1 MTLPTIARRHPWM
14 RLALPALFALMLL
27 AGFLPALFAKATGDT
42 PAPTEKMTVL
52 QAAILGVV
60 EGVTEY
66 LPVSSTGHMLLAN
79 QFLGIGKTPEEKTA
93 LEAYII
99 IIQAG
104 AILAV
109 LFIYWGRVKKMA
121 AGVFGKDAD
130 GRRLALNTLIAFLPA
145 AVIGL
150 LFNDRIKEWLFGT
163 WPVVIALFVG
173 GLAIIVFSR
182 TPHGDGATPAGKALE
197 AMTWKQAVGIGLLQ
211 CIAMWPGTSRSLMT
225 IVGGLVVG
233 LSVAAAVE
241 FSFLLGL
248 VTLSAATLF
257 DLVKGGREI
266 VTQFGIVNPV
276 IGFLVAGIA
285 AFVSVKWMVGY
296 LTRHSLAVF
305 GWYRV
310 AVAGIFI
317 VLILLGML
325 KV

>member
-1 MTLPTIARRHPWM
+1 MTLLTGTALRTLAC
-14 RLALPALFALMLL
+14 LALLMLL
-27 AGFLPALFAKATGDT
+27 LFGTVPAMAQSPQ
-42 PAPTEKMTVL
+42 PAQVEKMTAL
-52 QAAILGVV
+52 QAAVLGVV

-79 QFLGIGKTPEEKTA
+79 EFLGIGNTKAEEAA
-93 LEAYII
+93 LESYII

-109 LFIYWGRVKKMA
+109 LLLYWGRVKKML
-121 AGVFGKDAD
+121 AGVVGKDAE
-130 GRRLALNTLIAFLPA
+130 GRRLAINTIIAFFPA
-145 AVIGL
+145 AVIGV
-150 LFNDRIKEWLFGT
+150 LFGDQIKETFFGT
-163 WPVVIALFVG
+163 WQVTIALLVG
-173 GLAIIVFSR
+173 GLAIIFFSR
-182 TPHGDGATPAGKALE
+182 KPQTGETPAGQALE
-197 AMTWKQAVGIGLLQ
+197 AMTWRQAMGIGLMQ
-211 CIAMWPGTSRSLMT
+211 CVAMWPGTSRSLMT

-248 VTLSAATLF
+248 VTLSAATLW
-257 DLVKGGREI
+257 DLMKGGKEI
-266 VTQFGIVNPV
+266 VTQFGVINPV
-276 IGFLVAGIA
+276 IGFIVAGIA

-296 LTRHSLAVF
+296 LNRHSLAVF

-317 VLILLGML
+317 VLLLMGML

>member
-1 MTLPTIARRHPWM
+1 MTLPTISRRHRWL
-14 RLALPALFALMLL
+14 RVTLPALFAIIML
-27 AGFLPALFAKATGDT
+27 ACFLPAKPAQTVGDI
-42 PAPTEKMTVL
+42 PAPIEKMTAM
-52 QAAILGVV
+52 QAVVLGVV

-109 LFIYWGRVKKMA
+109 LLIYWGRVKKMV
-121 AGVFGKDAD
+121 AGIFGKDAD
-130 GRRLALNTLIAFLPA
+130 GRRLALNTLIAFFPA
-145 AVIGL
+145 AVIGII
-150 LFNDRIKEWLFGT
+150 FNEKIKEWLFGT
-163 WPVVIALFVG
+163 WPVVIALFIG
-173 GLAIIVFSR
+173 GLAIIFFSR
-182 TPHGDGATPAGKALE
+182 KPQGDGATPAGTALE
-197 AMTWKQAVGIGLLQ
+197 EMTWKQAVGIGLMQ

-248 VTLSAATLF
+248 VTLGAATLY
-257 DLVKGGREI
+257 DLAKGGKEI
-266 VTQFGIVNPV
+266 VTQFGIVNPL

-296 LTRHSLAVF
+296 LNKHSLAVF

-317 VLILLGML
+317 VLILMGLL